1 MASEYDVEAQLTL
14 RENGFGSGFR
24 NASRTVE
31 GFTDNV
37 ERSGVSV
44 GRAWE
49 GMSKGV
55 KTLDGKINSAM
66 KSIGKV
72 AAIGLA
78 AAGTAAVAFGVTAIK
93 SAADAQALGAQFTT
107 VFGDLEKDATK
118 NLNEISKQTNILPN
132 RLKGAYVQIASF
144 AKTAG
149 MDTASALDLSSRAT
163 LAAADSAAFYDKSI
177 GEVTESI
184 QSYLKGN
191 FENDAAL
198 GISSTE
204 TTRNAAA
211 NKLYG
216 KSFIDLAEDQ
226 KQLTLLAMIEEGN
239 QLSGALGQAAREGTG
254 MENVLGNLKQSVVD
268 FAAKVGEPFL
278 QPLMDALN
286 KIGGVLP
293 KIGEQMDAFFASA
306 EGKAVIEAFSVAVGV
321 LADKFIKFVSGID
334 IGELAKKMV
343 LFAQSIA
350 SVDWSGIV
358 DKIGQLVAKFIE
370 FAPNIDNVIK
380 GVIGFVVAIKSL
392 SIIITIVNIIS
403 TLVGWFTA
411 LAGFIAPVIAAFTGA
426 GGAATGF
433 GAVIAALGGPVTLI
447 IAAIVA
453 FGAALVALWT
463 QSETFRDIVSGVWQY
478 VVDFISGAI
487 TEVSTF
493 VQSTFQGLLI
503 WWRNNQESIMQ
514 AVDTAWKAIMVVV
527 KVVLGVIVPLI
538 RGAWESIKGITSAVW
553 EMVKGVIEGAMR
565 VIQGIIK
572 TVTSLINGDWKG
584 VWEGIGQFTKGIVQI
599 ISSVVKGTFK
609 SMVSIME
616 GILSGI
622 AGIFTGA
629 FDKGLDVVKGFGD
642 KFKEAGGALIDMIA
656 SGISSAVGKVTDAI
670 GSVVGAVRDFLPFSP
685 AKVGPLS
692 DLDKLNFG
700 GTISTGIYNGEREV
714 QNAMADILSIPA
726 LNDLSGSI
734 GDSVNGLAANVNT
747 NLEVNRPLYVQVD
760 SIMDGRKVGEGTAP
774 YVKPAIAR
782 IENRNLRNR
791 GETFV

>member
-1 MASEYDVEAQLTL
+1 MAGQYDVEAALTL
-14 RENGFGSGFR
+14 RDEGFGSGFR
-24 NASRTVE
+24 GAERTVDN
-31 GFTDNV
+31 FTSST
-37 ERSGVSV
+37 ERSGDRVA
-44 GRAWE
+44 RAWG

-55 KTLDGKINSAM
+55 KTLDGKINSAFM
-66 KSIGKV
+66 SIGKV
-72 AAIGLA
+72 AAVGFAAVSA
-78 AAGTAAVAFGVTAIK
+78 AAVGFGVMSIK
-93 SAADAQALGAQFTT
+93 SAADAQALNAQFST
-107 VFGDLEKDATK
+107 VFGDMEKDASK
-118 NLNEISKQTNILPN
+118 NLNEIAKQTNILPN
-132 RLKGAYVQIASF
+132 RLKGSFAQIASF

-177 GEVTESI
+177 GDVTESI

-239 QLSGALGQAAREGTG
+239 QLSGALGQAAREGKG
-254 MENVLGNLKQSVVD
+254 MENVMGNLKQSVID
-268 FAAKVGEPFL
+268 LAAKVGEPFL

-403 TLVGWFTA
+403 TLVGWFTT

-503 WWRNNQESIMQ
+503 WWRNNQEDIMK
-514 AVDTAWKAIMVVV
+514 AVDTAWNKIMDVI
-527 KVVLGVIVPLI
+527 KFILSVIVPII
-538 RGAWESIKGITSAVW
+538 RGAWETIKGVTSAVW
-553 EMVKGVIEGAMR
+553 EMVKGVIEGTMR

-572 TVTSLINGDWKG
+572 AVTSAINGDWRG
-584 VWEGIGQFTKGIVQI
+584 VWEGIGQFMSGIVQI
-599 ISSVVKGTFK
+599 IKSVVKGGFK
-609 SMVSIME
+609 SMVSVIE
-616 GILSGI
+616 GILSAI
-622 AGIFTGA
+622 AGIFTDS
-629 FDKGLDVVKGFGD
+629 FDKALDVVTGFGD
-642 KFKEAGGALIDMIA
+642 KFKKAGGALIDMVA
-656 SGISSAVGKVTDAI
+656 SGITGGIKAVTGAIGKVM
-670 GSVVGAVRDFLPFSP
+670 GAVRDFLPFSP
-685 AKVGPLS
+685 AKTGPLN

-700 GTISTGIYNGEREV
+700 GTISTGIYDGERDV
-714 QNAMADILSIPA
+714 RNAMNSILSTP
-726 LNDLSGSI
+726 DLAFTGSA
-734 GDSVNGLAANVNT
+734 S
-747 NLEVNRPLYVQVD
+747 NLVNRTDETTKEGAIYQFNLD
-760 SIMDGRKVGEGTAP
+760 MDIDGKEFTRRTIRYTEEELNALQLQN
-774 YVKPAIAR
+774 
-782 IENRNLRNR
+782 NRNLGFRK
-791 GETFV
+791 